1 MTFEEAK
8 DKAMLYSIDPSLT
21 CSCDEVHVCQQCV
34 EAYEEGK
41 RIRLQ
46 NTEDAMIRSTSLWL
60 EKLQPNNSDIDT
72 SNNII
77 VDTSKIKSF

>member
-1 MTFEEAK
+1 MTYEEAK

-21 CSCDEVHVCQQCV
+21 CSCDEVHECQQCV

-46 NTEDAMIRSTSLWL
+46 NTEDAMIRSAKQMFAGSDWL
-60 EKLQPNNSDIDT
+60 EKEENQLW
-72 SNNII
+72 
-77 VDTSKIKSF
+77 